1 MPDSVVKLIGATWAA
16 NVKDG
21 SGKALWPAK

>member
-1 MPDSVVKLIGATWAA
+1 MVRQVDGQWASA
-16 NVKDG
+16 VKDG